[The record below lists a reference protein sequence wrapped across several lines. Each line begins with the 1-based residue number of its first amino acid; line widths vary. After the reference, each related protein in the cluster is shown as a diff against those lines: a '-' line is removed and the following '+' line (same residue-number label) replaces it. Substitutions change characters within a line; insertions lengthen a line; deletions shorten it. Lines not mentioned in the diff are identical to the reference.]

1 MNVVCIAVH
10 HPRSIIQ
17 HFEAGVETMEQV
29 QVGGRLH
36 ARDAVVD
43 RPTYHLSDCL
53 NNAQGIVFCQNTL
66 LEQRE
71 DQGLNKMRIN
81 ASSRCCF
88 SRKGGTLVG
97 FVEAV

>member
-1 MNVVCIAVH
+1 MNVVCIGVH

-29 QVGGRLH
+29 QVGGRLL
-36 ARDAVVD
+36 ARDPVVD
-43 RPTYHLSDCL
+43 RPIYHLGDCL
-53 NNAQGIVFCQNTL
+53 NNAQGIVLGQNTL

-71 DQGLNKMRIN
+71 DQGLDKMGIN
-81 ASSRCCF
+81 ASSRRCF
-88 SRKGGTLVG
+88 SRKRGTLVG